1 MARNLAPPPEPDSAL
16 NEQMFFGSFFKKE
29 QLAFFYQQARGLP
42 RTRRHIE
49 SLRPTTTGRIAA
61 TTGGI
66 G

>member
-1 MARNLAPPPEPDSAL
+1 
-16 NEQMFFGSFFKKE
+16 MFFGSFFKKE